1 MPCSTGALLAARA
14 LRRSRYGG
22 DELGLPCRA
31 RRCTQSCPRTG
42 AARARTA
49 RIDGARA
56 RVLCRCEDDGR
67 RAADAARSTAPQNT
81 DAFPVVG
88 VRDMKQAT
96 EQKQKPYLIVSHYLH
111 MCHFSFE
118 NAESGQIR
126 HFHDTA
132 QIRN

>member
-1 MPCSTGALLAARA
+1 MSGPSVHAELPQDGCSARA
-14 LRRSRYGG
+14 QHGSM
-22 DELGLPCRA
+22 
-31 RRCTQSCPRTG
+31 
-42 AARARTA
+42 
-49 RIDGARA
+49 A
-56 RVLCRCEDDGR
+56 RV
-67 RAADAARSTAPQNT
+67 RACCAGAKTMGADAARSTAPQST